1 MTESPRLQQ
10 IREWLN
16 DSPDDPELHYALAM
30 ELRSSGDDVAAS
42 AELAKLIR
50 ARPDFVP
57 SYLMQSQLLIKLVRD
72 DEARVVLS
80 DGIAAA
86 RKAGNDHALSELQ
99 ALLDSLS

>member
-10 IREWLN
+10 IREWLS

-30 ELRSSGDDVAAS
+30 ELRSAGNDDAAVS
-42 AELAKLIR
+42 ELAKLIR

-57 SYLMQSQLLIKLVRD
+57 SYLMQAQLLTKQVRD
-72 DEARVVLS
+72 NEARIVLS

-86 RKAGNDHALSELQ
+86 RKAGNDHALIELQ